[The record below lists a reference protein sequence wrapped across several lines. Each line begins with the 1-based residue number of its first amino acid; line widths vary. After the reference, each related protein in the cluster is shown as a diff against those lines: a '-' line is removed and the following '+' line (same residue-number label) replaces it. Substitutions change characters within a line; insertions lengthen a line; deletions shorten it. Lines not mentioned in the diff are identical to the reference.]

1 MYEVALQK
9 IEKVF
14 GERAAIVANQFVKY
28 FGVALVGLVV
38 DFGTLVFLHDVVHA
52 HYLVAAAGGF
62 IAGLAVN
69 YALSSKYV
77 FKNSKLKSRTLE
89 FVMFGVVGL
98 IGLGVL
104 SLSMWL
110 LVSVLGIQYLIAKCL
125 ATVVV
130 YIWNFI
136 GRKALYND

>member
-9 IEKVF
+9 IGKVF
-14 GERAAIVANQFVKY
+14 GERAAAVANQFIKY

-38 DFGTLVFLHDVVHA
+38 DFGTLVVLHDVVHA

-110 LVSVLGIQYLIAKCL
+110 LVSVLGVQYLIAKCL
-125 ATVVV
+125 ATVGV
-130 YIWNFI
+130 YIWNFV

>member
-1 MYEVALQK
+1 MYEMALQK
-9 IEKVF
+9 IGKVF
-14 GERAAIVANQFVKY
+14 GERAATVANQFIKY

-38 DFGTLVFLHDVVHA
+38 DFGMLIVLHDVFHV
-52 HYLVAAAGGF
+52 HYLLAAAGGF
-62 IAGLAVN
+62 VAGLAVN

-89 FVMFGVVGL
+89 FALFGVVGL
-98 IGLGVL
+98 IGLGLL

-125 ATVVV
+125 ATIVV
-130 YIWNFI
+130 YIWNFV

>member
-1 MYEVALQK
+1 MYEMALQK
-9 IEKVF
+9 IGKVF
-14 GERAAIVANQFVKY
+14 GERAQAVTNQFIKY
-28 FGVALVGLVV
+28 FGVALVGLVI
-38 DFGTLVFLHDVVHA
+38 DFSTLIVLHDVLHA
-52 HYLVAAAGGF
+52 HYLLAAAGGF
-62 IAGLAVN
+62 VAGLAVN

-77 FKNSKLKSRTLE
+77 FKNSKLKSRALE
-89 FVMFGVVGL
+89 FALFGVVGL
-98 IGLGVL
+98 IGLGLL

-110 LVSVLGIQYLIAKCL
+110 LVSILGVQYLIAKCL